1 MAKVDAL
8 PASTL
13 HILDSLPNQSHLR
26 IRSIIQHGTIGHGSF
41 GVIKSGVDMFT
52 GDPLLAIETL
62 NYQRR
67 SAAAIKQELE
77 IASLFSSDC
86 IGIVSM
92 LDSWCEPGESPP
104 CQPSRQSDPAPE
116 DVYVSILCR
125 SSCTTSLHYRGLSI
139 QLRGSACR
147 WSTIPW
153 SASTLESCSTLIK
166 DLYLRRRS
174 ERSQELKTRRVW
186 VEGGQ
191 MLATEI

>member
-8 PASTL
+8 AASTL
-13 HILDSLPNQSHLR
+13 HILNSLLNRSHLR

-86 IGIVSM
+86 IAVTAKR
-92 LDSWCEPGESPP
+92 P
-104 CQPSRQSDPAPE
+104 
-116 DVYVSILCR
+116 
-125 SSCTTSLHYRGLSI
+125 
-139 QLRGSACR
+139 
-147 WSTIPW
+147 
-153 SASTLESCSTLIK
+153 
-166 DLYLRRRS
+166 
-174 ERSQELKTRRVW
+174 
-186 VEGGQ
+186 
-191 MLATEI
+191 